1 MERKRQTM
9 QLANFDW
16 NQKADTV
23 ANLFHLENYKAGQGF
38 DGLRCWVLLSPVKEK
53 TVLSESKR
61 TLVQTSMN

>member
-38 DGLRCWVLLSPVKEK
+38 DSVVEHLHCGWGALGSKSNLKYK
-53 TVLSESKR
+53 TKSI
-61 TLVQTSMN
+61 

>member
-38 DGLRCWVLLSPVKEK
+38 DS
-53 TVLSESKR
+53 
-61 TLVQTSMN
+61 LVEHLHCGW